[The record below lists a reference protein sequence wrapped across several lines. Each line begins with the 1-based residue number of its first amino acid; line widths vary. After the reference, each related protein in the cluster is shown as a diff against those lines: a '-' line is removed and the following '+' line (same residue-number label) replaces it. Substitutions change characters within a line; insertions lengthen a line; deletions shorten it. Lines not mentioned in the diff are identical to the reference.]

1 MSGFE
6 IGRSQVQPPAGIALG
21 SPESMILKIAI
32 ESNRHKL
39 LCFFKIW
46 LDILSTCIV
55 GSSLT

>member
-39 LCFFKIW
+39 LSF
-46 LDILSTCIV
+46 
-55 GSSLT
+55 